1 MKAGLKLIEAGLKV
15 AVLSIGYFAIPNE
28 TMTIL
33 QKS

>member
-1 MKAGLKLIEAGLKV
+1 MKDGLKLIEAGLKV
-15 AVLSIGYFAIPNE
+15 VVLSIDYFAIPNE

>member
-15 AVLSIGYFAIPNE
+15 VVLSIGYFAIPNE
-28 TMTIL
+28 TMAIL